1 MVCEHKHAAHF
12 LLFLHWDHWFEFLFC
27 FACSSLHLEESQQKE
42 EHFCQSASNINI
54 KWQKLYQSSLRVFV
68 GPTGEI
74 SVLKIQKILKAIIH
88 IFIYLNFFF
97 VCFFGR
103 ATWHAEFLRAGI
115 KLMPPEQEGQ
125 SLNQWTTRDILLI
138 HILFL
143 SYSFSHIKKK
153 NQTLR
158 VIYVSWTNS

>member
-42 EHFCQSASNINI
+42 EHFCQSAININI

-74 SVLKIQKILKAIIH
+74 SVCENSENFKGYH
-88 IFIYLNFFF
+88 SYLYLFKFFF
-97 VCFFGR
+97 LFASLAVPHGTQNFSGQGSNSCPLNRKGR
-103 ATWHAEFLRAGI
+103 VLTNG
-115 KLMPPEQEGQ
+115 PPGT
-125 SLNQWTTRDILLI
+125 S
-138 HILFL
+138 
-143 SYSFSHIKKK
+143 S
-153 NQTLR
+153 
-158 VIYVSWTNS
+158 